1 MLKGINLPPDQNTF
15 KVSNPLI
22 KSISFLKKRKY
33 QQAGEEMQERSTK
46 NNINREQSNCYAH
59 LNYLIK
65 LHSTGMI
72 TVFSSLEWFKAPEEC
87 YY

>member
-1 MLKGINLPPDQNTF
+1 
-15 KVSNPLI
+15 
-22 KSISFLKKRKY
+22 
-33 QQAGEEMQERSTK
+33 MQERSTK

-72 TVFSSLEWFKAPEEC
+72 TVFSSLE
-87 YY
+87 